1 MKRITCLLLAAAT
14 GCASGR
20 KSALPAASAQS
31 LSGELDKGGADLYS
45 ATWSA
50 PGRISIEAGGPCA
63 PRIEIVEGPATKP
76 ALKGNSAEVLVVG
89 RRPLKFRVIAAE
101 TGSYQLQLHPTP
113 DRLEAP
119 DPQAVEL
126 LRRRHHFAELP
137 ALKEFDEPASRLDEA
152 VRGLT
157 KRGFVQMH
165 EPVRARME
173 SFQGV
178 DLRVDSAHCYAFF
191 VRLAA
196 GASFSEVARRG
207 LAASFILPDKS
218 KLAGDSFSLSVVGP
232 GGVAQKACPRS
243 SGKAHFDLSAAL
255 ATAGREL
262 GTGGLTV
269 EVFAKSTGAG
279 RRAAAR
285 AAPTRAKRD

>member
-119 DPQAVEL
+119 DPQAPRQYV
-126 LRRRHHFAELP
+126 FA
-137 ALKEFDEPASRLDEA
+137 D
-152 VRGLT
+152 
-157 KRGFVQMH
+157 
-165 EPVRARME
+165 PVFRYCTISAPP
-173 SFQGV
+173 
-178 DLRVDSAHCYAFF
+178 LRVRFTIWSM
-191 VRLAA
+191 LAW
-196 GASFSEVARRG
+196 SIS
-207 LAASFILPDKS
+207 
-218 KLAGDSFSLSVVGP
+218 SVKGIP
-232 GGVAQKACPRS
+232 
-243 SGKAHFDLSAAL
+243 
-255 ATAGREL
+255 AT
-262 GTGGLTV
+262 V
-269 EVFAKSTGAG
+269 V
-279 RRAAAR
+279 
-285 AAPTRAKRD
+285 